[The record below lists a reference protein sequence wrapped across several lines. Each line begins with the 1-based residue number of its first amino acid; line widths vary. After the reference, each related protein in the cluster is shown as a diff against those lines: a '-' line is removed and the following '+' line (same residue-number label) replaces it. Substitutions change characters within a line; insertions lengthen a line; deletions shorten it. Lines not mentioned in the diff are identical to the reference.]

1 MIVTVKNE
9 VNEPV
14 VRQRIHRNKCLR
26 GPSRQYKRQ
35 DKNRFFGPE
44 VWAIINTHSP
54 RAQFLSTHRSVRLH
68 GSSNL
73 YQQSPIALEHAPI
86 RFAFR
91 GAFQWGRISCSFFIS
106 TAGHRILSVFISTT
120 DRRIAR
126 ATLERARARASSHER
141 AAELGTFVSFFFFRL
156 YTKLKHDHN
165 RTTIH
170 DFNLHQ

>member
-9 VNEPV
+9 VNEPE
-14 VRQRIHRNKCLR
+14 VRLRSHQNKGLR
-26 GPSRQYKRQ
+26 EPSRQYKRQ

-54 RAQFLSTHRSVRLH
+54 RAQFLSTHQSVRLH

-120 DRRIAR
+120 DASILSPSIRSPHGSANGSSDRPGNFGTR
-126 ATLERARARASSHER
+126 PRSRLEP
-141 AAELGTFVSFFFFRL
+141 
-156 YTKLKHDHN
+156 
-165 RTTIH
+165 
-170 DFNLHQ
+170 

>member
-14 VRQRIHRNKCLR
+14 VRQRAHRNKGLR

-35 DKNRFFGPE
+35 DKNRFFEPE
-44 VWAIINTHSP
+44 IWAIPTCSRRS
-54 RAQFLSTHRSVRLH
+54 RARIDPFTLNSLAAWESKR
-68 GSSNL
+68 
-73 YQQSPIALEHAPI
+73 I
-86 RFAFR
+86 RFN
-91 GAFQWGRISCSFFIS
+91 GDMS
-106 TAGHRILSVFISTT
+106 TVRFISTT
-120 DRRIAR
+120 DRRTAR
-126 ATLERARARASSHER
+126 ATLERARVRPPSYER
-141 AAELGTFVSFFFFRL
+141 AAEWGTFVSFFFFRL